1 MSAAGNNGPGRGTV
15 TVPGISRK
23 IITVGSLDD
32 RIYTDERGRKYA
44 NYSGRGPTKSCIV
57 KPEIVTAGSGIVSCS
72 NKRDGYTVKSG
83 TSMAAPI
90 VTAAIAL
97 LLQKKP
103 YLTPAMVKMRLHDTA
118 VSIRLPKEQ
127 QGWGMLDV
135 KALLDS

>member
-1 MSAAGNNGPGRGTV
+1 M
-15 TVPGISRK
+15 
-23 IITVGSLDD
+23 
-32 RIYTDERGRKYA
+32 
-44 NYSGRGPTKSCIV
+44 
-57 KPEIVTAGSGIVSCS
+57 
-72 NKRDGYTVKSG
+72 KSG

-90 VTAAIAL
+90 VTAAIALLLQKKPYLTAAIAL

-118 VSIRLPKEQ
+118 VPIRLPKEQ

>member
-1 MSAAGNNGPGRGTV
+1 M
-15 TVPGISRK
+15 
-23 IITVGSLDD
+23 
-32 RIYTDERGRKYA
+32 
-44 NYSGRGPTKSCIV
+44 
-57 KPEIVTAGSGIVSCS
+57 SCS